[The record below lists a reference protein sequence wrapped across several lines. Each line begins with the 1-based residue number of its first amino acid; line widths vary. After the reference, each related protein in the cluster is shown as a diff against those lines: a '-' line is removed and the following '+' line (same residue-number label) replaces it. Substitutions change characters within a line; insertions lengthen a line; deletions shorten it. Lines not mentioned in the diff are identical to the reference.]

1 MTWWYH
7 DWWLYITDDNI
18 WKIMF
23 DDYLKK
29 MTWWLSEYIL
39 NDNIRFMNGKV
50 VWKKNHVGNP
60 MSYTTTSWEKMLTTS
75 YNPLIATLGMIS
87 WEKKKA
93 GKPVNPLVHW
103 WSFSQGLVY
112 FRAVP
117 VQQPPEKQK
126 KCRKV
131 FIPCPKYCQINCS
144 NLFGVTVITHGLKSC
159 LVWKKTK
166 TTLIIQWRRPN
177 QAKWWESPMVESQKL
192 ENVHVWNVANTR
204 VPTILTQNKTAE
216 SSTWH
221 HVHQPVRVLGMV

>member
-1 MTWWYH
+1 M
-7 DWWLYITDDNI
+7 II
-18 WKIMF
+18 WKKWLDGCLNIYWMIIS
-23 DDYLKK
+23 DLWMEK
-29 MTWWLSEYIL
+29 LSE
-39 NDNIRFMNGKV
+39 
-50 VWKKNHVGNP
+50 KKNHVGNP

-87 WEKKKA
+87 WEKKA

>member
-1 MTWWYH
+1 M
-7 DWWLYITDDNI
+7 II
-18 WKIMF
+18 WKKWLDGCLNIYWMIIS
-23 DDYLKK
+23 DLWMEK
-29 MTWWLSEYIL
+29 LSEKKIMWETQCHTQL
-39 NDNIRFMNGKV
+39 PVGK
-50 VWKKNHVGNP
+50 KCLQH
-60 MSYTTTSWEKMLTTS
+60 LTTHW
-75 YNPLIATLGMIS
+75 LRLWGWFLG
-87 WEKKKA
+87 KKKA

-166 TTLIIQWRRPN
+166 TTLIIQWRRPTRPN
-177 QAKWWESPMVESQKL
+177 DGKVPWLNPKNWKMCMYEMWLIHGFPQYSPKTKQQNPVLDIMFINRLGFWAWYNMVFLS
-192 ENVHVWNVANTR
+192 VF
-204 VPTILTQNKTAE
+204 IL
-216 SSTWH
+216 W
-221 HVHQPVRVLGMV
+221 